1 MQRPPPEV
9 EPTGFWPGR
18 RSLLLSPAGLRHQP
32 TPTEASISRQAP
44 MWTADTQSR
53 SQSVSK
59 TQNIHSTLFTIEI
72 TLHIHAY
79 IVFVLHT
86 KPMNTSLFV
95 FLFTNWKWWHKLR
108 QASFSTGTCL
118 QIAACCLFS
127 QIQAHVQH
135 GGATLLHHHRRPGDD
150 HPHSVHLCECRPS
163 GFSSSCVTVPK
174 HAHLVCRL

>member
-9 EPTGFWPGR
+9 EPTGFWPGH

-44 MWTADTQSR
+44 MWTTDTQSR

-59 TQNIHSTLFTIEI
+59 TQNTHSPLFTSEI
-72 TLHIHAY
+72 NLHIQY
-79 IVFVLHT
+79 LCYTQSQWIQVCL
-86 KPMNTSLFV
+86 SV
-95 FLFTNWKWWHKLR
+95 FLFAYGKWWQKLR

-118 QIAACCLFS
+118 QTAACLFS
-127 QIQAHVQH
+127 QIQANVQH

-163 GFSSSCVTVPK
+163 GLSSSCVTVLK
-174 HAHLVCRL
+174 HTHLVCRL

>member
-59 TQNIHSTLFTIEI
+59 TQNTHSPLFTSEI
-72 TLHIHAY
+72 NLHIQY
-79 IVFVLHT
+79 LCYTQSQWIQVCL
-86 KPMNTSLFV
+86 SV
-95 FLFTNWKWWHKLR
+95 FLWWHKLR

-118 QIAACCLFS
+118 QTAACCLFW
-127 QIQAHVQH
+127 QKQAHVQH

-163 GFSSSCVTVPK
+163 GFSSTCATVPK
-174 HAHLVCRL
+174 HTHLVCRL